1 MLQTLKIQNFKNIK
15 NLDFPDLA
23 TINLITGKN
32 NTSKTTLLEAIAI
45 LASNADFEFIYSI
58 LRERGELFHTDKET
72 RQINNI
78 KSLGSLFHNRNINVD
93 ELNAIFIGNEV
104 DYLRFEF
111 IEYEDTIEK
120 IKDKDKNL
128 VARKYRRRVINIDTD
143 FDSLLGLELQLKNR
157 KFILSISEIEDYRF
171 RNLGLTDAKK
181 NFQFIKPTFQENDFN
196 ATLWDKITLSE
207 KEEYVIEALKII
219 EPNLEKIA
227 FVKDE
232 NSKDDRKATAKI
244 KGLSERVA
252 LKSMGDGINRML
264 AIVLG
269 LVNSENGYCLIDEFE
284 NGLHYSVQEKLW
296 EIVFKLATKLN
307 VQVFATTHS
316 NDCINS
322 FSEVMNANN
331 NQNLG
336 KLFRLERV
344 KDEIKLET
352 YHSKDLKIAT
362 ENNIETR

>member
-32 NTSKTTLLEAIAI
+32 NTSKTSLLEAIAI
-45 LASNADFEFIYSI
+45 LASHADFEFIYSI
-58 LRERGELFHTDKET
+58 LQERGELFHTDKGT

-78 KSLGSLFHNRNINVD
+78 KSLGSLFHNRNLNVD
-93 ELNAIFIGNEV
+93 EFNAIFIGNEM

-111 IEYEDTIEK
+111 IKYVNEIEK
-120 IKDKDKNL
+120 IEDNEKNL
-128 VARKYRRRVINIDTD
+128 VARKYRKRVENIATD
-143 FDSLLGLELQLKNR
+143 FDSLLGLELQLKNT
-157 KFILSISEIEDYRF
+157 KLILPISENEDYRF
-171 RNLGLTDAKK
+171 RKFVLPEAKK

-227 FVKDE
+227 FVKGE
-232 NSKDDRKATAKI
+232 NARDDRKATAKI
-244 KGLSERVA
+244 KGFSERIA

-269 LVNSENGYCLIDEFE
+269 LVNSENGCCLIDEFE

-296 EIVFKLATKLN
+296 KIVFKLATKLN

-322 FSEVMNANN
+322 FSEVINTENYN
-331 NQNLG
+331 NLG
-336 KLFRLERV
+336 RLFRLDRV

-352 YHSKDLKIAT
+352 YYSKDLQIAT